1 MIWVLMASKDMI
13 NCSLN
18 FTHGKFINYHFSDVH
33 PDLRLGKYMSTVQH
47 ILARLIWSKSST
59 LPIVLSPIFLHFLL
73 NYVILSQKIYGG
85 T

>member
-1 MIWVLMASKDMI
+1 MYIQTYA
-13 NCSLN
+13 
-18 FTHGKFINYHFSDVH
+18 
-33 PDLRLGKYMSTVQH
+33 LGKYTSTVQH

-85 T
+85 TYNVIGNKSDLDQMIRANINM